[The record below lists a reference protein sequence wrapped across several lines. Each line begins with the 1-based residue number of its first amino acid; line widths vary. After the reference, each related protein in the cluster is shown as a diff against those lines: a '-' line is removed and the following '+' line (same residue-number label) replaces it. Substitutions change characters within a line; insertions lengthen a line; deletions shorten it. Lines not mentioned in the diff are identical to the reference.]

1 MRGKELQMVEGRAVV
16 HLENRFENRVKSGG
30 RQVGQH
36 DDGRVVASVREAG
49 SERCDFLQNNI

>member
-1 MRGKELQMVEGRAVV
+1 MRGKESQMVEGRAVT

-36 DDGRVVASVREAG
+36 DDVRVVASVREAG
-49 SERCDFLQNNI
+49 SERCKFL